1 MKVLVVAEE
10 NQVVLKLEKA
20 LKNIDNSIRI
30 IGAVPAVVKS
40 SEWLQQHGGP
50 DLILITS
57 QAKPTIDKP
66 ANSLRTRFLVR
77 QGQKFASVETRD
89 IAYFFSEGRFIFFKT
104 FDNQKY
110 LVEYTLEELEE
121 MLSTKD
127 FFRINRSLVVAF
139 KGVSQIHPYFGNRL
153 KLFLEPSMEKDII
166 VSREKVQEFK
176 EWLGQ

>member
-30 IGAVPAVVKS
+30 IGAVPTMVKS
-40 SEWLQQHGGP
+40 GEWLEQHGKP

-57 QAKPTIDKP
+57 QLPVAADKP
-66 ANSLRTRFLVR
+66 ALSFRTRFLVK
-77 QGQKFASVETRD
+77 QGQKFASIETTAV
-89 IAYFFSEGRFIFFKT
+89 AYFFSEGRFIFFKT

-121 MLSTKD
+121 MLNPKD
-127 FFRINRSLVVAF
+127 FFRINRSLVVSF

-153 KLFLEPSMEKDII
+153 KLFLEPAMEKDII
-166 VSREKVQEFK
+166 VSREKVHEFK
-176 EWLGQ
+176 NWLGQ

>member
-20 LKNIDNSIRI
+20 LKDIDNSIRI
-30 IGAVPAVVKS
+30 IGTVPAVFDS
-40 SEWLQQHGGP
+40 AEWWAQNGSP
-50 DLILITS
+50 DVILITTPGR
-57 QAKPTIDKP
+57 APVELPRTDF
-66 ANSLRTRFLVR
+66 RTRFLVR
-77 QGQKFASVETRD
+77 QGQKFASVETGD

-121 MLSTKD
+121 MLNPQN
-127 FFRINRSLVVAF
+127 FFRINRSLVVSF

-153 KLFLEPSMEKDII
+153 KLFLEPSAEKDVI
-166 VSREKVQEFK
+166 VSREKVHEFK
-176 EWLGQ
+176 NWLGQ